1 MGKNKSGIFCPDVLQ
16 HTTVMVIA
24 LSAMDEGTAGT
35 ELLDADQEIDLVA
48 AELRDTNPS
57 NLVTRNW

>member
-1 MGKNKSGIFCPDVLQ
+1 
-16 HTTVMVIA
+16 MVIA